1 MDQLTEDIPC
11 AEFCKRLE
19 RPQNNKLDTATGK
32 LRQSMYALCCLKK
45 NGGGEVCLTA
55 LHRYLNFSGK
65 KRVKLSG

>member
-19 RPQNNKLDTATGK
+19 RPQNNKLDTATSK

-45 NGGGEVCLTA
+45 NGGGASLPYCIT
-55 LHRYLNFSGK
+55 
-65 KRVKLSG
+65 